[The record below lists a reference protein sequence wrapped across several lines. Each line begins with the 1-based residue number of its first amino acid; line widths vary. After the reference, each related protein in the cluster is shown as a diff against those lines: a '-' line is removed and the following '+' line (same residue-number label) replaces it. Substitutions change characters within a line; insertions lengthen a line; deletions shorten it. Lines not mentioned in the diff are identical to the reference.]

1 MAIPQ
6 AKPFAELLAKYE
18 PEMAQ
23 AFLES
28 IEAVG
33 ENADLKA
40 MRAALENGNIEAA
53 IQAMDL
59 DTADF
64 YRLEEKFRE
73 VFITAG
79 VELSD
84 GAPVKDDP
92 FSGLVRLR
100 FVPRHPI
107 AEAFL
112 RDHSAGLVRDIV
124 ADTREALR
132 STMAKAL
139 ADGKNPTTIVN
150 ETVGRINRATGR
162 RDGGVLGLTS
172 AQASYVDNAAD
183 ELASGDPAAWSSYR
197 ERKQR
202 NAHYD
207 AAIREALQAGK
218 PVPASTMKAALD
230 SYRNRLLAQRAKV
243 IGRTET
249 MSALNQGR
257 VTAIEQAIAEGKVLP
272 ENVRKVWRSAHD
284 GRVRSTHAILD
295 GKSAAW
301 GEAFT
306 SSSGARLMFPTD
318 RSLGAPASE
327 IIQCRCSLQI
337 KIDYFSGVV

>member
-1 MAIPQ
+1 MATQ
-6 AKPFAELLAKYE
+6 AQRFAELLAKYE

-28 IEAVG
+28 IESVG
-33 ENADLKA
+33 ENADLRA
-40 MRAALENGNIEAA
+40 MRVALASGNIEAA

-73 VFITAG
+73 VFIVAG
-79 VELSD
+79 VEMSD
-84 GAPVKDDP
+84 AAPVRDDP

-100 FVPRHPI
+100 FVPRHPV
-107 AEAFL
+107 AEAYL
-112 RDHSAGLVRDIV
+112 RDHSAALVRDVV

-132 STMAKAL
+132 STMSKAL

-162 RDGGVLGLTS
+162 RDGGVLGLTQ
-172 AQASYVDNAAD
+172 AQAGWVDNAAD
-183 ELASGDPAAWSSYR
+183 ELSSGDPAAWKAYAA
-197 ERKQR
+197 RKR
-202 NAHYD
+202 RDTRYD
-207 AAIREALQAGK
+207 GPIRAALEAGK
-218 PVPASTMKAALD
+218 PVPASTMKDALD

-249 MSALNQGR
+249 MTALNQGR
-257 VTAIEQAIAEGKVLP
+257 VAAIEQAIAEGKVLP
-272 ENVRKVWRSAHD
+272 ENVRKVWRSASD
-284 GRVRSTHAILD
+284 SRVRDTHAILN

-301 GEAFT
+301 GEAFAAA
-306 SSSGARLMFPTD
+306 SGARLMFPTD

-337 KIDYFSGVV
+337 KIDFFAGVR